1 MITEKKSLE
10 DIARELE
17 EQGYRIQELMAY
29 CGKNNSSLL
38 RMPEDCFREYREL
51 YDQIDGRELNKAEK
65 GQALERLT
73 ELLFQVGGLFD
84 CRRNYRTSTNE
95 LDLLLTWGRQARNS
109 GIGNAFPCFGDM
121 FICECKE
128 YAKPLSVTFVGKFFS
143 LLACSQVSFGVLVT
157 WNGVSGQDSW
167 SYSGGLIKKIALHD
181 GVFIVSL
188 DKYDLKKIYD
198 GKENV
203 YSLLMDK
210 KDALQSDISY
220 DKYIISHEAE
230 ALFPINNSG

>member
-51 YDQIDGRELNKAEK
+51 YDLIDGGELSKAVK
-65 GQALERLT
+65 GKALERLT

-84 CRRNYRTSTNE
+84 CRRNYHTSTNE

-128 YAKPLSVTFVGKFFS
+128 YSKRVDVTYVGKFYS
-143 LLACSQVSFGVLVT
+143 LLACSRVSLGVLVA
-157 WNGVSGQDSW
+157 WEGVTGRSQW
-167 SYSGGLIKKIALHD
+167 SDAKGLIKKIALRD
-181 GVFIVSL
+181 NVFIVTL
-188 DKYDLKKIYD
+188 DKQDLKEIYD
-198 GKENV
+198 GKKNV

-220 DKYIISHEAE
+220 STFISQHEAE
-230 ALFPINNSG
+230 TDFSGMIDE